1 MDVQITH
8 KILQEQKLKKNLKK
22 KKIMEPF
29 TKQRAKITPRCV
41 KMLHLWKNISK
52 NFC

>member
-22 KKIMEPF
+22 KIMGPL
-29 TKQRAKITPRCV
+29 TKQRAKITSRCV
-41 KMLHLWKNISK
+41 KMLHLWKNIPK
-52 NFC
+52 NVC